1 MGLWGKCVGLVCN
14 GHRFMGHRGICP
26 SFVWHVHHIP
36 FISVACPAY
45 SPWLSLGLS
54 RLVLC
59 PHTTERFLLL
69 YGKVISFQHVWERE
83 TPTSFYPQL
92 IRFLQIQSEKP
103 TSAAAAKFSKRNLF
117 WLVKSHLI
125 SQPNNLLVS
134 QASYWLI
141 CSEIFSDRQFSSL
154 GWRHLMSKWL

>member
-1 MGLWGKCVGLVCN
+1 MTHTRAL
-14 GHRFMGHRGICP
+14 
-26 SFVWHVHHIP
+26 
-36 FISVACPAY
+36 
-45 SPWLSLGLS
+45 SPEP
-54 RLVLC
+54 RLV
-59 PHTTERFLLL
+59 PSPFFKSFLPDANFASACL
-69 YGKVISFQHVWERE
+69 GKRNSNIFL
-83 TPTSFYPQL
+83 PPQL

-141 CSEIFSDRQFSSL
+141 CSEIFFRPTIFFTRVETPDVEMALTGFS
-154 GWRHLMSKWL
+154 GWQKLF